1 MLRFRVLFGVGL
13 LAFTGALMSI
23 GAEQTPA
30 KQASQADLL
39 FNQRNYKEAW
49 EAYEALALR
58 KTAPETQV
66 NHALDRGIDCLE
78 RLGRPQ
84 DIDKF
89 RETVAATH
97 SKNWQ
102 VLSGVA
108 ESYIRRL
115 HHGFIVEG
123 EFERGNRRGGSR
135 GAEFVDASA
144 RDRVRA
150 MQLMQ
155 QALPLVNA
163 DQSDNASAKGK
174 FFLRFADVVLYNR
187 SSSHTSWQ
195 LQLLTDISELPDYEP
210 GQHWRRSRSNGTP
223 GAPVDEAGT
232 PIYYSQPESWAA
244 AANDGQRW
252 RWLLNQAKT
261 ADTSLA
267 DQITFT
273 WANFLHNQF
282 GVQTMRDQIRP
293 LLEANAEEGEAPELN
308 EKTGPFAV
316 RTLAEN
322 ETIAKLANG
331 VKRFSL
337 PEEYN
342 FIKVFQELAQDGDDN
357 YAGMALDRLA
367 GIFENRQQYPKAA
380 DYWREAIQRFGDPR
394 NKSRSKR
401 LSQIVDPWGQFE
413 GTSVQT
419 TDDGAKLD
427 FRFRNGDSVQLEARE
442 VNYQQLLKDVK
453 AYLKSNPQKWDWD
466 RVNIGNIG
474 HRLVVENETKYLGK
488 QVANWAVQ
496 LKPRA
501 EHRDKRIEITT
512 PLQKAG
518 AYLLTAKMK
527 GGNTSRIIVWLDDL
541 AIVKKALDNEQWYFV
556 ADAQSGQPVPNAEL
570 EFFGYKLERL
580 PRNRLNTKVSE
591 FLDKTD
597 ADGQRT
603 ISEQRMEQ
611 GYNWLVT
618 ATGPDDS
625 FAYLGFQGIWYREHD
640 RSEYQQN
647 KVYIIT
653 DRPVYRPGQTVK
665 FKTWVRRADYGRD
678 EEKAMFADQEFD
690 FKIVNPRDEKLL
702 EQKFKTDKFGGFD
715 GEITLPED
723 ATLGV
728 YQLQLPWNGTV
739 SGNNTFRVEEY
750 KKPEFEVTVE
760 SPEKPIELGETVTA
774 TIKAKYYFGAPVT
787 KGTVK
792 YKVERTKKDSRW
804 FPIEP
809 WDWLYGN
816 GYGWFGRSYDWY
828 PGFSRWGC
836 LPPIPPWW
844 GHSADPPE
852 LVLEGETPIGPDG
865 TVKVEI
871 DTALAKAIH
880 GDSDHSYNIT
890 AEVVDESRRTIVG
903 NGSVLAARDPFQV
916 HVWVNRGYYHVGD
929 AVTAQVKGQ
938 TIDSRPIQGEGE
950 MTLYAIAY
958 DDKGQ
963 PRETKVESWKL
974 ATNERGE
981 ATQKFEA
988 ARPGQ
993 YRLSY
998 KLTDSEGHE
1007 QEGAYI
1013 FLVRGKDSTLA
1024 DFRFDH
1030 LEVTPDKKTYQ
1041 PGETVQLLINTNR
1054 QNSTVLLFVRPSNG
1068 VYVKPQ
1074 TIYLQGKSTVVDLGV
1089 EAGDMPNFFVEAMTV
1104 SNANVYQEARDIPV
1118 PPEKRVINVE
1128 VTPSKESYKPGEEA
1142 EVTLQLTD
1150 LDGNPIAG
1158 TSVVTVYDRAV
1169 EYISGGSNVPEIQ
1182 KFFWE
1187 FRRNH
1192 HPSYESSLQRY
1203 FGLLF
1208 KPGDKRMQSLGV
1220 FGHLTADESNLNSL
1234 AMDRRAAPAR
1244 TMMQRGAVDYEYYT
1258 SGADMAFEGLAAA
1271 GAAPLAKAAADKEA
1285 GGENLV
1291 EPTIRKEFAD
1301 TAYWNALVTPDES
1314 GKAVI
1319 RFPMPENLTD
1329 WKIST
1334 WSLGQGTRVGS
1345 GQAAAVTAK
1354 DVLVR
1359 LQAPRFFVEK
1369 DEVIIS
1375 ANVHNYLKS
1384 SKQARVEIVLEGE
1397 TLEPLDETR
1406 RTITIE
1412 ADGEQ
1417 RVDWRV
1423 KATAEGDAVITVKAL
1438 TDEDSDAMQM
1448 TFPVYVHGMLKTESY
1463 TGTLRPDEQ
1472 SKRFTI
1478 NVPEERRPEQSRLE
1492 VRYSPT
1498 LAGAMVDALPYL
1510 LDYPY
1515 GCTEQTL
1522 NRFLPSVITQNILQ
1536 QMNLDLKAI
1545 QQKRTILNAQEIGD
1559 AEERAKQWKR
1569 FDRNPVFDNAEMQ
1582 EIVKTNLKKLVD
1594 MQLSDGGWGWFSGRG
1609 EHSYP
1614 HTTAT
1619 VVHGLQVAADN
1630 GLLLPEGVLESGV
1643 KWLKEYQTKQLGL
1656 LKKGQAKNPDLPYRR
1671 HVNNLDALVYMVLV
1685 DADVQNQEMQDF
1697 LYNDRAHLS
1706 VYSLAMFG
1714 LALHSLE
1721 AGERFDMVLRNIEQY
1736 YVEDLEN
1743 ETAYLKMPES
1753 GWWYWYNSDIEAN
1766 AYYLKL
1772 LAKTDPEG
1780 ERAPRLVKYLLNNR
1794 KHATYWNSTR
1804 DTALCIEAMAD
1815 YLIASGE
1822 DSPNFTL
1829 EILVD
1834 GEVKKSVEINKDNLF
1849 SFDGTLLLTG
1859 EELTSGQHE
1868 VEFRKNGSGPL
1879 YWNAYLTNFT
1889 LEDPITAAGLELKIR
1904 RKVYKL
1910 VEQEDATA
1918 DVAGSRGQAVS
1929 QRVVKYDRVELK
1941 TGDEVRSGDLLEIEL
1956 GIDSKNDYEYIL
1968 LEDFKAAGTEP
1979 TDLRSGYLP
1988 DANGAYVEFRDEKVA
2003 FFMRTLPRGTS
2014 SMSYRLR
2021 AEIPGKFS
2029 ALPAIT
2035 YGMYAPE
2042 LKGNSNEF
2050 KLQIEDRE

>member
-1 MLRFRVLFGVGL
+1 
-13 LAFTGALMSI
+13 MSI

-30 KQASQADLL
+30 KQTTQADLL

-49 EAYEALALR
+49 EAFEKLAKR
-58 KTAPETQV
+58 KTATDEQV
-66 NHALDRGIDCLE
+66 EHALNRGMDCLE
-78 RLGRPQ
+78 RLGRQ
-84 DIDKF
+84 DEIDAF
-89 RETVAATH
+89 REEIADIHSDSWQALQAVAD
-97 SKNWQ
+97 
-102 VLSGVA
+102 
-108 ESYIRRL
+108 SYIRRL

-123 EFERGNRRGGSR
+123 EFARGNRRGGGR
-135 GAEFVDASA
+135 GAEYVDASA

-150 MQLMQ
+150 LQLMQ
-155 QALPLVNA
+155 QALPLVEADAAKNA
-163 DQSDNASAKGK
+163 KKKGD
-174 FFLRFADVVLYNR
+174 FFFRFADALLFNR
-187 SSSHTSWQ
+187 NNSRTSWQ
-195 LQLLTDISELPDYEP
+195 LQLLTNISELPDYET
-210 GQHWRRSRSNGTP
+210 GNRWQRFGGSSTP

-232 PIYYSQPESWAA
+232 PIYYSLPDSWKAA
-244 AANDGQRW
+244 ENDGERW
-252 RWLLNQAKT
+252 RWLLSQAET
-261 ADTSLA
+261 VNPAVA
-267 DQITFT
+267 DQVAYT
-273 WANFLHNQF
+273 WANFLHGQF
-282 GVQTMRDQIRP
+282 GVQTMRNQILP
-293 LLEANAEEGEAPELN
+293 LLKASAEEGEEPDLN

-316 RTLAEN
+316 RTLEES

-331 VKRFSL
+331 VKRFTL
-337 PEEYN
+337 PDEFN
-342 FIKVFQELAQDGDDN
+342 FIKVYQQLAENGGDK
-357 YAGMALDRLA
+357 YAAMALEQLG

-380 DYWREAIQRFGDPR
+380 EYWREVIKRFGD
-394 NKSRSKR
+394 NDSRSNR

-413 GTSVQT
+413 GSSVQPSGE
-419 TDDGAKLD
+419 GAQLD

-442 VNYQQLLKDVK
+442 INYQQLLKDVK
-453 AYLKSNPQKWDWD
+453 AYLKSNPQKWDWNQ
-466 RVNIGNIG
+466 VNIGNIG
-474 HRLVVENETKYLGK
+474 HRLVAENETKYLGK
-488 QVANWAVQ
+488 KVANWSID
-496 LKPRA
+496 LEPRP

-527 GGNTSRIIVWLDDL
+527 GGNTTRVIVWLDDL
-541 AIVKKALDNEQWYFV
+541 AIVKKTLDKSQWYFV
-556 ADAQSGQPVPNAEL
+556 ADAKTGQPIPNAKL
-570 EFFGYKLERL
+570 NFFGYNLQRQA
-580 PRNRLNTKVSE
+580 RNQMTTKISE
-591 FLDKTD
+591 FLDQTD
-597 ADGQRT
+597 ADGQVMVG
-603 ISEQRMEQ
+603 QKRMEQ
-611 GYNWLVT
+611 GFNWLVT
-618 ATGPDDS
+618 ATGPNNS
-625 FAYLGFQGIWYREHD
+625 FAYLGFNGVWYQNHNWD
-640 RSEYQQN
+640 EYQQN

-678 EEKAMFADQEFD
+678 EDKAMFADKEFK
-690 FKIVNPRDEKLL
+690 FQIVNPRNEKLL
-702 EQKFKTDKFGGFD
+702 EEEFTTDKFGGFD

-728 YQLQLPWNGTV
+728 YQLQLPWDGTV

-760 SPEKPIELGETVTA
+760 APDKPIELGETVTA

-787 KGTVK
+787 QGTVK

-816 GYGWFGRSYDWY
+816 GYAWFGRSYDWY

-844 GHSADPPE
+844 GHSSDPPE
-852 LVLEGETPIGPDG
+852 LVLENEVPIGPDG

-929 AVTAQVKGQ
+929 AVIANVKGQ
-938 TIDSRPIQGEGE
+938 TIDSRPIEGEGE
-950 MTLYAIAY
+950 LTLYAITY
-958 DDKGQ
+958 NDKGQ
-963 PRETKVESWKL
+963 PEEQQVDSWKL
-974 ATNERGE
+974 ATDEQGT

-998 KLTDSEGHE
+998 KLTNSEGHE

-1024 DFRFDH
+1024 DFRFDD

-1041 PGETVQLLINTNR
+1041 PGETVRLLINTNR
-1054 QNSTVLLFVRPSNG
+1054 QNSTVLLFVRPSGG

-1074 TIYLQGKSTVVDLGV
+1074 TIRLNGKSTVVDLGV
-1089 EAGDMPNFFVEAMTV
+1089 EARDMPNFFVEAMTV
-1104 SNANVYQEARDIPV
+1104 SDANVFQEARDIPV

-1150 LDGNPIAG
+1150 LDGNPIEG

-1169 EYISGGSNVPEIQ
+1169 EYIAGGSNVPDMQE
-1182 KFFWE
+1182 FFWQ
-1187 FRRNH
+1187 FRRSH
-1192 HPSYESSLQRY
+1192 HPSYESSLQRH

-1208 KPGDKRMQSLGV
+1208 KRNEKRMQNLGV
-1220 FGHLTADESNLNSL
+1220 FGHLTADEPGVAQRNAPVRMMMERSRAVDSFADDA
-1234 AMDRRAAPAR
+1234 AMAAPA
-1244 TMMQRGAVDYEYYT
+1244 ME
-1258 SGADMAFEGLAAA
+1258 LAA
-1271 GAAPLAKAAADKEA
+1271 GAAPMAKAAADKDA

-1301 TAYWNALVTPDES
+1301 TAYWNALVTPDEN

-1329 WKIST
+1329 WKILT

-1345 GQAAAVTAK
+1345 GQASAVTAK

-1384 SKQARVEIVLEGE
+1384 SKQARVEIVLEGN

-1463 TGTLRPDEQ
+1463 TGTIRPDED
-1472 SKRFTI
+1472 SKKFTI

-1510 LDYPY
+1510 IDYPY

-1536 QMNLDLKAI
+1536 RMNLDLEAI
-1545 QQKRTILNAQEIGD
+1545 QQKRTNLNAQEIGD

-1569 FDRNPVFDNAEMQ
+1569 FDRNPVFDNDEMQ

-1609 EHSYP
+1609 ERSYP

-1619 VVHGLQVAADN
+1619 VVHGLQVAVDN
-1630 GLLLPEGVLESGV
+1630 GLLLPEGVLEDGV
-1643 KWLKEYQTKQLGL
+1643 KWLEKYQTEQVRL
-1656 LKKGQAKNPDLPYRR
+1656 LKKGQHKEPKHPYRR

-1697 LYNDRAHLS
+1697 LYNDRAQLS

-1714 LALHSLE
+1714 LSLHSLE
-1721 AGERFDMVLRNIEQY
+1721 AAERFDMVLRNIEQY

-1743 ETAYLKMPES
+1743 ETAYLKLPEG

-1804 DTALCIEAMAD
+1804 DTSLCIEAMAD

-1859 EELTSGQHE
+1859 EELTSGKHD
-1868 VEFRKNGSGPL
+1868 VEFRKKGNGPL

-1889 LEDPITAAGLELKIR
+1889 LEDPITATGLELKIR

-1910 VEQEDATA
+1910 VEQEDASA

-2021 AEIPGKFS
+2021 AEIPGNFS